1 MNKELKYYT
10 VKLDIL
16 VPAELSHSVLASSP
30 EEALEKTLKENQ
42 PIKDLKYL
50 FHKRKQLNI
59 SVYENGTFTL
69 YIKKNL

>member
-50 FHKRKQLNI
+50 FHNEIL
-59 SVYENGTFTL
+59 
-69 YIKKNL
+69 